1 MCEIY
6 EMYGH
11 AETACRKHA
20 KPCDPPAG
28 FVDAVTAAITG
39 AAHAAT
45 SPSRDTNKFSTR
57 NP

>member
-1 MCEIY
+1 MY
-6 EMYGH
+6 EMYEH

-28 FVDAVTAAITG
+28 FVDTVTAAITG

-45 SPSRDTNKFSTR
+45 IPSRDTNKFSTR
-57 NP
+57 NA